1 MSKSAGCQFWIMV
14 RLINEA
20 PEEALCLS
28 LTNRSYETLESLL
41 VVKQASGMVICNFHF
56 PGFYFSCNFFLLCCG
71 VVPKLQTFQP
81 TKRPVFFQ
89 YNNCSMAV
97 FNMELKSYL

>member
-41 VVKQASGMVICNFHF
+41 VVKQASGMVTCNFHF
-56 PGFYFSCNFFLLCCG
+56 PVFCFSYNFFYYG
-71 VVPKLQTFQP
+71 VVPKQQTFQP
-81 TKRPVFFQ
+81 TNDQFFF
-89 YNNCSMAV
+89 STTIAA
-97 FNMELKSYL
+97 